1 MDWSMSGF
9 PVHHQLW
16 ELIQTV
22 SENCS
27 YILKPSMCLP
37 YNPRITFLSVCYCCC
52 FSVAKSYLTF
62 CNPMDYSTPGFPVLH
77 HLPEVAQIHVHW
89 VGDII
94 YLICCPLL
102 LLPSV
107 FPIRVFS
114 RFFTSVGQSSGAS
127 ASASVTPLNIQ
138 GWFPL
143 GLTGLISLKSVQ
155 GTLKILLQNHS
166 LKASVLQ
173 HSVYFMV

>member
-1 MDWSMSGF
+1 MFF
-9 PVHHQLW
+9 PQLYWGIFDKTAWTSSVQCDDLIYAYIANDHHNS
-16 ELIQTV
+16 INTSV
-22 SENCS
+22 TSSCS
-27 YILKPSMCLP
+27 
-37 YNPRITFLSVCYCCC
+37 
-52 FSVAKSYLTF
+52 SVAKSCPTL
-62 CNPMDYSTPGFPVLH
+62 CNPMDYGTPGSLLH
-77 HLPEVAQIHVHW
+77 HYLPEVAQIHVHW